1 MVETIS
7 MSPSFATDILPLFR
21 PGDITCMASK
31 GVRLSDALWMCDP
44 TASDGFGDHG
54 NARRVYAALSA
65 GFMPPGH
72 KWSQDHLDTYSTWMT
87 DGFQP

>member
-1 MVETIS
+1 M
-7 MSPSFATDILPLFR
+7 MAGFARDILPMFR

-31 GVRLSDALWMCDP
+31 GVRLGDAQWMCDP
-44 TASDGFGDHG
+44 AANHGFDDHG

-65 GFMPPGH
+65 GFMPPGQ
-72 KWSQDHLDTYSTWMT
+72 KWSPDQLDTYSTWMT